1 MTHFA
6 VYDISTGAI
15 RRHGSCAPRDLA
27 FQAQAGEATI
37 ETPGRAPD
45 DRYVVD
51 LTQSPPALAP
61 KPQ

>member
-6 VYDISTGAI
+6 VYDITTGAI

-27 FQAQAGEATI
+27 LQAQAGEALL
-37 ETPGRAPD
+37 ETAAPAPGNRFA
-45 DRYVVD
+45 VD
-51 LTQSPPALAP
+51 IAQSPPTLVT